1 MTRTSI
7 RAACTA
13 ESFLTVYIQTDCSP
27 CEHRIWE
34 SNWESK
40 LERARTFLAKLIE
53 KRMRGVDEIS
63 TLVRELN
70 EQYHVACWDARNMP
84 LHAFKKSVAR
94 VNVSDHKTARSPLI
108 QEVRPED
115 VVDPKERMK
124 DWSEMDE
131 NDYDGDYIASTDPI
145 HPVSTDYSH
154 PFDDDDGSWILN
166 HFSQEE
172 MDASSNGDVVL
183 DFDHDGWSWDNNDN
197 EKSTTTTF
205 NTTQEDDPTTRI
217 SNDNLIPWNPE
228 ATTPPTLTETSTKDL
243 HIKEK
248 LKQEHTELIIKA
260 FALFVHSSTNS
271 KSPQPEHLPENITSL
286 LRTLDIPPTTP
297 TLCTTPTI
305 NSPRIS
311 CVYNSSHSPAPQTG
325 RAISRTLS
333 SADSSTS
340 PQASS
345 LTSPSSFSSPTPPSS
360 SAITPTHTPRLQ
372 PRNSQRTVYDK
383 QRSSLKK
390 RLQLDADKD
399 KYYRDLL
406 LVSRWEARAFEGAE
420 GRLIPDPLMVEE
432 AGGRSEGEVMRG
444 FQ

>member
-1 MTRTSI
+1 M
-7 RAACTA
+7 
-13 ESFLTVYIQTDCSP
+13 L
-27 CEHRIWE
+27 
-34 SNWESK
+34 
-40 LERARTFLAKLIE
+40 
-53 KRMRGVDEIS
+53 GVDEIS
-63 TLVRELN
+63 TLVRELD

-131 NDYDGDYIASTDPI
+131 NDYDGDYVASTDPI

-154 PFDDDDGSWILN
+154 PFDDDDGSWIFN
-166 HFSQEE
+166 QFSQEE

-183 DFDHDGWSWDNNDN
+183 DFDHDGWNWDNDDSK
-197 EKSTTTTF
+197 KSTTTTF
-205 NTTQEDDPTTRI
+205 NTSQEDNPTTQI
-217 SNDNLIPWNPE
+217 DNDNLILWSPE
-228 ATTPPTLTETSTKDL
+228 ATASSALTETSTNGL

-248 LKQEHTELIIKA
+248 LKQVHTELIIKA
-260 FALFVHSSTNS
+260 FNLFVHNPTNATT
-271 KSPQPEHLPENITSL
+271 PQPRQLPENITSL
-286 LRTLDIPPTTP
+286 LQTLDITPTIPTTP
-297 TLCTTPTI
+297 PPCITPTTK
-305 NSPRIS
+305 SPQIPCAYDS
-311 CVYNSSHSPAPQTG
+311 PHSPAPQTG

-345 LTSPSSFSSPTPPSS
+345 LTSPSSFLSTSSPTHTHPP
-360 SAITPTHTPRLQ
+360 PPQ
-372 PRNSQRTVYDK
+372 PRNSPRTVYDK

-390 RLQLDADKD
+390 RLQDDADKD
-399 KYYRDLL
+399 KYYADLL
-406 LVSRWEARAFEGAE
+406 LVSRREARAFEGSE

-432 AGGRSEGEVMRG
+432 AGGRSEGEGMRG